1 MKINI
6 AIVDDHPMIIG
17 GLESLLSGYPQLRL
31 VAAYRSGS
39 DLIAQLAS
47 VQADILLLD
56 IQLQDKNGDLLVP
69 VILKQRPD
77 IKILVLTNNSSQ
89 LYIHNMLRM
98 GASGYVLKSSE
109 PDVLIGAIG
118 CVHQGKEFV
127 DPSLKEQL
135 ARFRDRMRKEVAI
148 KPTLTL
154 REKTILQL
162 TVEGHSMPEI
172 SRKLFIGLRT
182 VEFYRSNL
190 FLKLEVTNMASLIRK
205 AIQLGLVEL

>member
-109 PDVLIGAIG
+109 PDVLIGREVGNSASHPQHS
-118 CVHQGKEFV
+118 VHRASR
-127 DPSLKEQL
+127 P
-135 ARFRDRMRKEVAI
+135 I
-148 KPTLTL
+148 PTLHRLMNKLLAFL
-154 REKTILQL
+154 RQ
-162 TVEGHSMPEI
+162 
-172 SRKLFIGLRT
+172 
-182 VEFYRSNL
+182 N
-190 FLKLEVTNMASLIRK
+190 A
-205 AIQLGLVEL
+205 ELADFGSA